1 MLYYLKIHNIA
12 LIDDLTV
19 EFTGGMNC
27 LTGETGAGK
36 SIVIDSIECVLGGR
50 TYKDI
55 IKSGEDSAYVDAL
68 FYDDSPEI
76 DSFFDETGI
85 PKEPDNSILVHREMN
100 LSGRNVCRIN
110 GCITTVSML
119 KKLGAL
125 LIDIHGQTDNQSL
138 LNVDEHIKLLD
149 SFCGKELEELK
160 EKYFDTLSVLKK
172 LDKELKNLSGS
183 PEERAQLIDLYSYQI
198 EEIDKANIYATEDE
212 DLISKR
218 NLLLN
223 YEKISENLTN
233 AYGFMEGGDYS
244 EICAGDL
251 MKKAAESLKSIA
263 RFSDKY
269 NEIYESILNV
279 TYIVDDIVA
288 SIRHEK
294 ENSFYDKEELNDI
307 SNRIDFLSDL
317 KRKYNKTLSEIIILK
332 DELQEKINELKS
344 SENRVTEVSAAIEDT
359 CSELYEICE
368 DMNFTRVKSAHI
380 IEKEICKQ
388 LADVELKNSDFKV
401 DIFFETEKNNNG
413 RYFFTENGL
422 DNVQFLVST
431 NQGEPVKPLN
441 KVASGGEMSRIM
453 LAIKTILAEVDN
465 IPTLIF
471 DEIDTGISGAV
482 TNKIAEKLKIVSS
495 KHQVL
500 CVTHHAPIAAIADNN
515 IVIEKKIENGK
526 TRTYIRMLDDET
538 KIHEV
543 ARLLDGDSQSEISLM
558 HAKNL
563 IERLS

>member
-183 PEERAQLIDLYSYQI
+183 PEERAQLIDL
-198 EEIDKANIYATEDE
+198 
-212 DLISKR
+212 
-218 NLLLN
+218 
-223 YEKISENLTN
+223 
-233 AYGFMEGGDYS
+233 
-244 EICAGDL
+244 
-251 MKKAAESLKSIA
+251 
-263 RFSDKY
+263 
-269 NEIYESILNV
+269 
-279 TYIVDDIVA
+279 
-288 SIRHEK
+288 
-294 ENSFYDKEELNDI
+294 
-307 SNRIDFLSDL
+307 
-317 KRKYNKTLSEIIILK
+317 
-332 DELQEKINELKS
+332 
-344 SENRVTEVSAAIEDT
+344 
-359 CSELYEICE
+359 
-368 DMNFTRVKSAHI
+368 
-380 IEKEICKQ
+380 
-388 LADVELKNSDFKV
+388 
-401 DIFFETEKNNNG
+401 
-413 RYFFTENGL
+413 
-422 DNVQFLVST
+422 
-431 NQGEPVKPLN
+431 
-441 KVASGGEMSRIM
+441 
-453 LAIKTILAEVDN
+453 
-465 IPTLIF
+465 
-471 DEIDTGISGAV
+471 
-482 TNKIAEKLKIVSS
+482 
-495 KHQVL
+495 
-500 CVTHHAPIAAIADNN
+500 
-515 IVIEKKIENGK
+515 
-526 TRTYIRMLDDET
+526 
-538 KIHEV
+538 
-543 ARLLDGDSQSEISLM
+543 
-558 HAKNL
+558 
-563 IERLS
+563 